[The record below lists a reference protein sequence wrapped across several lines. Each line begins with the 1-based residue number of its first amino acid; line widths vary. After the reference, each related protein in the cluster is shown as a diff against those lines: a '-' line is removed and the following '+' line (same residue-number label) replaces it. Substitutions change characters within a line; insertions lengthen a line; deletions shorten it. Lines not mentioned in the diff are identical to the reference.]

1 MQIYDIYEDA
11 QREVPPLPFYLGERL
26 LPVKGK
32 MEICGAPGI
41 MKSFLALGLGFCF
54 ATGQPWLE
62 FPTMQV
68 RTFLAH
74 FEMSYEVEHERHTE
88 MSRVYELEPGFFF
101 GTNQKFTPLDIDI
114 HFNRFKE
121 AVASISPKVVILD
134 YWRCCY
140 AGDEN
145 DSHEVA
151 KFTSNLDIM
160 IEELDLSI
168 VLLHHSNK
176 NPLYVSGLDKHS
188 GSVALPG
195 WMDSVLY
202 IARQP
207 SGLQLQFPKTRHVR
221 QGMIHSIN
229 IAMEN
234 MQWVR
239 RR

>member
-1 MQIYDIYEDA
+1 MPFYDIYEDS
-11 QREVPPLPFYLGERL
+11 QRDVPPLPFYLGGRL

-41 MKSFLALGLGFCF
+41 MKSFLALGLGFSF
-54 ATGQPWLE
+54 ATGQPWLG
-62 FPTMQV
+62 FSTTQV
-68 RTFLAH
+68 RTALAH

-88 MSRVYELEPGFFF
+88 MSRVYELEPGFFY
-101 GTNQKFTPLDIDI
+101 GTNKKFTPLDIDSI
-114 HFNRFKE
+114 FTSFKDE
-121 AVASISPKVVILD
+121 IAQLEPRILILD

-145 DSHEVA
+145 KAHEVA
-151 KFTSNLDIM
+151 RFTSNMDAM
-160 IEELDLSI
+160 IEELNLSI

-202 IARQP
+202 IVKQP
-207 SGLQLQFPKTRHVR
+207 SGLQLQFPKTRHYR
-221 QGMIHSIN
+221 EGNMPSIN

-234 MQWVR
+234 MLWVR
-239 RR
+239 R

>member
-1 MQIYDIYEDA
+1 MLIYDIFYDV
-11 QREVPPLPFYLGERL
+11 QRDVPTLPFYLGGRL
-26 LPVKGK
+26 LPAKGK

-41 MKSFLALGLGFCF
+41 MKSFLALGLGFSF
-54 ATGQPWLE
+54 ATGQPWLG

-74 FEMSYEVEHERHTE
+74 FEMSYEVEHERHTD
-88 MSRVYELEPGFFF
+88 MSQVYELEPGFFY
-101 GTNQKFTPLDIDI
+101 GTNQKFTPLDIGT
-114 HFNRFKE
+114 HFNHFKE
-121 AVASISPKVVILD
+121 GVASINPKVVILD

-140 AGDEN
+140 SGDEN
-145 DSHEVA
+145 KSHEVGR
-151 KFTSNLDIM
+151 FTSNMDAM

-202 IARQP
+202 IAKQP

-221 QGMIHSIN
+221 EGFVPSIN
-229 IAMEN
+229 IVMEN
-234 MQWVR
+234 MLWR